1 MLVRL
6 EEGGTQCVGD
16 IGGRRLTMFWLDWR
30 KGAPNVLVRLEEG
43 GTQCVGEIGGRRL
56 SMCW

>member
-6 EEGGTQCVGD
+6 EEGSPNV
-16 IGGRRLTMFWLDWR
+16 LL
-30 KGAPNVLVRLEEG
+30 KLVEGALNVLVRLEEG
-43 GTQCVGEIGGRRL
+43 GTQCVGEIGGRGL

>member
-6 EEGGTQCVGD
+6 EE
-16 IGGRRLTMFWLDWR
+16 
-30 KGAPNVLVRLEEG
+30 GAPNVLVRLEEG
-43 GTQCVGEIGGRRL
+43 GTQCVGEIGGRGL